1 MDFTDAEMSVEDMR
15 AQILHYECEV
25 DKLVEAGEV
34 SEEEAWDAY
43 FGLLHECDLW
53 GFMEERRRIVSK
65 IDTAR
70 YNPFKSK
77 NPGVHIIARLR
88 MVRLNISPPSFNN

>member
-1 MDFTDAEMSVEDMR
+1 MAPFDAEMSAEDMR
-15 AQILHYECEV
+15 AQILHCECEV
-25 DKLVEAGEV
+25 DKLVEGGVV

-53 GFMEERRRIVSK
+53 GFVEEWRRIVSK
-65 IDTAR
+65 IDTQR

-77 NPGVHIIARLR
+77 DPRVHIIARSR
-88 MVRLNISPPSFNN
+88 MIRHNMSPPSFNN

>member
-1 MDFTDAEMSVEDMR
+1 MDFAGAEMSAEDMR
-15 AQILHYECEV
+15 AQILHYECEI
-25 DKLVEAGEV
+25 DKLVETGEV

-53 GFMEERRRIVSK
+53 GFLEERERIVSK
-65 IDTAR
+65 IDTTR

-77 NPGVHIIARLR
+77 DPRVHIIARSR
-88 MVRLNISPPSFNN
+88 MIRLNISPPSFNN